1 LWRTPAD
8 FKYSRKIEI
17 VISNIPPILQVRLL
31 VAEVS
36 LAEDCTLETM
46 LDLSEKV
53 VPLILERHPGV
64 RAVYLFGSR
73 VSGMIHAASDWDFA
87 ILGDTISQQE
97 RIDTAAR
104 LSSLLESEV
113 DLVDL
118 STASTAL
125 CFQVIATG
133 RPIRIL
139 DQISLERFEME
150 TLTAYQNLNESR
162 KAILRDFGMAA

>member
-1 LWRTPAD
+1 M
-8 FKYSRKIEI
+8 E
-17 VISNIPPILQVRLL
+17 
-31 VAEVS
+31 
-36 LAEDCTLETM
+36 CTLGSM
-46 LDLSEKV
+46 SDLSEKV
-53 VPLILERHPGV
+53 VPLILDRHPGV

-73 VSGMIHAASDWDFA
+73 ASGMVHPASDWDFA
-87 ILGDTISQQE
+87 LLGDAIAQRE
-97 RIDTAAR
+97 RIETAVL

-118 STASTAL
+118 SAASTAL

-139 DQISLERFEME
+139 DQIALERFEME